1 MPDEPRPTRAPEPG
15 PREVSPWALAGLG
28 MQFAAA
34 LVGFGYLGQWL
45 DSRFDTSPVFLLAG
59 VFLGGGGT
67 FYASYRRLTAPSAT
81 TDGAQSTNG
90 SGRSR

>member
-1 MPDEPRPTRAPEPG
+1 
-15 PREVSPWALAGLG
+15 

-67 FYASYRRLTAPSAT
+67 FYASYRRHTAPSAT